1 MRQDKFTT
9 KFQEALGEAQSIA
22 VGNDHQYIEPVHLL
36 VAMLRAEDGGARS
49 LLSRAGVNVAPLA
62 AAAEAEL
69 KRLPQVSGT
78 GGQVQV
84 GRDLVGL
91 LNQADKEAQKRG
103 DAYIASEMFL
113 LALADDKGAT
123 GKLAR
128 EHGMTR
134 KALDAAADAVR
145 GGQQVGSAEADG
157 QQDEFH
163 AAAADEEAVERDQQH
178 ARLRPRAS
186 PPPRGHRQASRPEGC
201 RNAAPAGLRPR
212 RHRALTPAGAA
223 AGQRPGPP
231 LRCRRRPG
239 RCRRRGPG
247 AGRPAGRRAG
257 EAEPPEHRVDPAPGR
272 AAPSADC
279 G

>member
-36 VAMLRAEDGGARS
+36 AAMLRAEDGGARS
-49 LLSRAGVNVAPLA
+49 VLSRAGVNVGPLA

-91 LNQADKEAQKRG
+91 LNQSDKEAQKRG

-113 LALADDKGAT
+113 LALADDKGPA

-128 EHGMTR
+128 EHGLSR
-134 KALDAAADAVR
+134 KALEAAVDAVR
-145 GGQQVGSAEADG
+145 GGAQVGSAEAEG
-157 QQDEFH
+157 QREALKKYTIDLTDRAPPSSARSM
-163 AAAADEEAVERDQQH
+163 AASRCTGSMYWWSWPTAIDC
-178 ARLRPRAS
+178 AS
-186 PPPRGHRQASRPEGC
+186 PSASWTLVV
-201 RNAAPAGLRPR
+201 NL
-212 RHRALTPAGAA
+212 
-223 AGQRPGPP
+223 
-231 LRCRRRPG
+231 
-239 RCRRRGPG
+239 
-247 AGRPAGRRAG
+247 
-257 EAEPPEHRVDPAPGR
+257 
-272 AAPSADC
+272 S
-279 G
+279 